1 MSKTLM
7 LFKTMFKS
15 EDIMELGAG
24 RTGGKIKGI
33 FKVLGLMLV
42 LLLAGISFTPII
54 IELYKPLQSLGMA
67 DLLLR
72 LLLFGA
78 SMLVLFFAFFYI
90 MSVFYFSSDI
100 ENYLYLPIKP
110 GSIVLSK
117 FFVVMFYEIIT
128 TFVLFYPSIVAF
140 GYMDG
145 QNLGFYIKALVA
157 IILLPIVP
165 LVIMAILCM
174 ILMRFSKLFR
184 NKDRFTMVSTLI
196 AIGAALSVNGL
207 MQRLGTTIDGSLPAL
222 VQSSGPLFNVLSII
236 FPTVTLMNQAL
247 VGGLKELVIYLPLTL
262 LISGVAIF
270 LFYQVGNVLFIDG
283 AKGLTESGMRRK
295 ELSTKEWSTSTK
307 ANHAVLAIAGKELK
321 LLLRTPV
328 YFLNCIL
335 LSLILPLFIIFPML
349 LSGSINEILAELKI
363 LNLDEIRGLIPPD
376 LIVIA
381 IVAVM
386 VFYSGLNLI
395 SATAIS
401 REGSNFSFMKYIP
414 VPYRTQL
421 LAKMLPAFLVQ
432 FIGLSIILIPL
443 SILVQPPLYSIGLG
457 LILGGLF
464 SLLMNLLMISI
475 DVMKPVLNWTSEQ
488 RAVKQNF
495 NGVISSMLS
504 IAFAAVPV
512 LLFFFVKIDAKLLFG
527 GMFIILLAATL
538 GMIVVLPAIA
548 EKSFRKR
555 P

>member
-1 MSKTLM
+1 
-7 LFKTMFKS
+7 
-15 EDIMELGAG
+15 
-24 RTGGKIKGI
+24 
-33 FKVLGLMLV
+33 
-42 LLLAGISFTPII
+42 
-54 IELYKPLQSLGMA
+54 
-67 DLLLR
+67 
-72 LLLFGA
+72 
-78 SMLVLFFAFFYI
+78 
-90 MSVFYFSSDI
+90 
-100 ENYLYLPIKP
+100 
-110 GSIVLSK
+110 
-117 FFVVMFYEIIT
+117 
-128 TFVLFYPSIVAF
+128 
-140 GYMDG
+140 
-145 QNLGFYIKALVA
+145 
-157 IILLPIVP
+157 
-165 LVIMAILCM
+165 
-174 ILMRFSKLFR
+174 
-184 NKDRFTMVSTLI
+184 MVSTLI

>member
-140 GYMDG
+140 G

>member
-145 QNLGFYIKALVA
+145 QNFGFYIKALVA

-247 VGGLKELVIYLPLTL
+247 VGGLKDLVIYLPLTL